1 MAATVGDNIPN
12 NDRAT
17 TLCWLPRKWYGPESP
32 CSKTDETISGDSQD
46 PWVQPGGDFS
56 GAKWI
61 VYGAVALVV
70 FWLSVR
76 ALEAYAELNRT

>member
-1 MAATVGDNIPN
+1 MATTVGETYFCP
-12 NDRAT
+12 
-17 TLCWLPRKWYGPESP
+17 LPRSFYGPESP
-32 CSKTDETISGDSQD
+32 CSQTDDNFTGAPQEPFI
-46 PWVQPGGDFS
+46 QPGGSLS

-76 ALEAYAELNRT
+76 ALEAYAELKRT